1 MLRHFRERLTPEAAG
16 IPVPHSSGRR
26 APGLRREELAE
37 RAGVSTDY
45 LKRLEQGR
53 RHPSP
58 GVVDALAKALRLA
71 DDEHERLRSAAGYVA
86 PARLASRV
94 PREITPAARRMLDR
108 LTEVPVAVCDAAW
121 TVLDGNA
128 RWNAYDCGARAARER
143 DRNMA
148 WRIFTEAPTDVF
160 RAPARLAA
168 FQASLVADLRVAERR
183 YGGDPE
189 LQALIADLH
198 GTSVEFTRL
207 WHLPAPADHDLD
219 RMSVPDPDGGVL
231 ELDRDTFTV
240 AGDLRVVVFT
250 TP

>member
-1 MLRHFRERLTPEAAG
+1 MLRRFRERLTPEAAG
-16 IPVPHSSGRR
+16 IPVSCSSGRR

-37 RAGVSTDY
+37 RAGISTDY

-58 GVVDALAKALRLA
+58 SVVDALAKALSLV
-71 DDEHERLRSAAGYVA
+71 DDEQERLRSAAGYVA
-86 PARLASRV
+86 PARPGSRV
-94 PREITPAARRMLDR
+94 PREITPPARHMLDR

-121 TVLDGNA
+121 TVLAGNA
-128 RWNAYDCGARAARER
+128 RWNAYDCGARARRER
-143 DRNMA
+143 DRNIA

-168 FQASLVADLRVAERR
+168 FQASLVADLRAAQRR

-198 GTSVEFTRL
+198 GTNGEFTRL
-207 WHLPAPADHDLD
+207 WHLHGPADHHGD
-219 RMSVPDPDGGVL
+219 RMSVSQPDGGAL
-231 ELDRDTFTV
+231 ELDRDTFMV